1 MSHRTAQRLIASA
14 SALLGPEEL
23 AERMGVDSKV
33 LAAWISGDA
42 TVPGMQLKVLIK
54 ALEEF
59 AARK

>member
-1 MSHRTAQRLIASA
+1 MSNTTAQRLIASA

-23 AERMGVDSKV
+23 ATRMGVDSKL

-42 TVPGMQLKVLIK
+42 TVPGVKLKDLIK

>member
-1 MSHRTAQRLIASA
+1 MPYQTPQRLIARA

-23 AERMGVDSKV
+23 AARMRIDRKV

-42 TVPGMQLKVLIK
+42 TVPGVQLKALIK

>member
-1 MSHRTAQRLIASA
+1 VSRETAQRLIASA

-23 AERMGVDSKV
+23 AARMGIDSKL
-33 LAAWISGDA
+33 LAALISGDVS
-42 TVPGMQLKVLIK
+42 VPGVQLKVLIK

>member
-23 AERMGVDSKV
+23 AARMGVERKL

-42 TVPGMQLKVLIK
+42 TVPGVKLKDLIS
-54 ALEEF
+54 A
-59 AARK
+59 